1 MQRLIIPLLLT
12 LIPLLA
18 PAKTPIFGKAEVEV
32 DHMYDYVCR
41 HNPKFSREVAEAFYS
56 VGERY
61 GIRGDIA
68 LCQAIIETGWFRFDN
83 GTAVKPNSHNY
94 CGLGVRKRGD
104 KGCKFRNVEEGVTAM
119 IQHLYAYAC
128 SKNLPKGEKVVDPR
142 FSFVKRGSAK
152 TWEKLAGRWAM
163 NPRYGK
169 NILQVYSGLTDHAKT
184 ADAAAGHGRKKKG
197 KNSSKGRSIELER
210 LDQLLKQEAI
220 SPADGHDID
229 ESADIANIDLFR

>member
-1 MQRLIIPLLLT
+1 MLRFSLSLLLWSV
-12 LIPLLA
+12 A
-18 PAKTPIFGKAEVEV
+18 VVVFAKTPIFGKAEVEV

-41 HNPKFSREVAEAFYS
+41 HNPDFSREVAEAFYK

-83 GTAVKPNSHNY
+83 GTAVRPEAHNY
-94 CGLGVRKRGD
+94 CGLGVKRRGD
-104 KGCKFRNVEEGVTAM
+104 KGCSFKSVDEGVTAM

-128 SKNLPKGEKVVDPR
+128 SGKLPKGEKVVDPR
-142 FSFVKRGSAK
+142 FGYVERGCAP

-169 NILQVYSGLTDHAKT
+169 NILQIYSGLSACALAKS
-184 ADAAAGHGRKKKG
+184 G
-197 KNSSKGRSIELER
+197 KTVKLIEVDIPDELFDVEYG
-210 LDQLLKQEAI
+210 D
-220 SPADGHDID
+220 SGNPHDVGQSV
-229 ESADIANIDLFR
+229 EVANNELFK

>member
-1 MQRLIIPLLLT
+1 MLRFAIHLLLLIIPAISL
-12 LIPLLA
+12 
-18 PAKTPIFGKAEVEV
+18 AKTPIFGKAEVEI
-32 DHMYDYVCR
+32 DHMYDYVR
-41 HNPKFSREVAEAFYS
+41 HHNPKFERKIAEAFYE

-83 GTAVKPNSHNY
+83 GTAVKAKSHNY

-104 KGCKFRNVEEGVTAM
+104 KGCSFSSVEEGVTAM

-128 SKNLPKGEKVVDPR
+128 SKKLPKGEKVIDPR
-142 FSFVKRGSAK
+142 FSFVNRGCAP

-169 NILQVYSGLTDHAKT
+169 NILRIYDGLQSRAKSGKTVKFIEVDIPDEFFDIDHPGS
-184 ADAAAGHGRKKKG
+184 DD
-197 KNSSKGRSIELER
+197 
-210 LDQLLKQEAI
+210 LDFQHDI
-220 SPADGHDID
+220 SPDIEVADN
-229 ESADIANIDLFR
+229 ELFK